1 MTDQTSL
8 KITRPLAF
16 FDLETTGVNPARDRI
31 VEISVLKI
39 HPDGSK
45 DEKTVR
51 VNPGMLIPPG
61 ATKVHGIT
69 DEDVAG
75 LPSFS
80 HYSES
85 LLEFFDGCDIGG
97 FNAIRF
103 DVPLLVA
110 EFTRAGHSFDL
121 AGRSV
126 VDPMVIFH
134 IYEPRNLTAAYQK
147 YCGKTLEDAH
157 TSTAD
162 VRAAAEIFQA
172 QVQLYPDLPKGMAEL
187 HEVCQRRDPDWIDD
201 KGRLIQS
208 EQGPLIAFGKYN
220 GRALD
225 DLASEDPSYLQ
236 WILSND
242 FSQEVRN
249 IVADAL
255 EQVNSDKVETV
266 QSLISTKA
274 AYEFSLKWGMEGYG
288 EKKLNFPD
296 GVAVASDGSV
306 YVSDNDYNRIQKFTS
321 GGVFVREWTGK
332 YDGWFD
338 SAVDLEAPP
347 DGIEEFLDDD
357 ELSQQWVLNHPPQYD
372 GWFDSAAELA
382 VPSDGIE
389 EVLDDDE
396 FSHSMK
402 DEEGQYL
409 TPFGVGMASDGIV
422 YVANTDNDRIQK
434 FTSEGIVSEWG
445 TTGTGDGEFN
455 LPSGIAVASDGI
467 VYVVDQGNDRIQK
480 FTSDGV
486 FVSKWGTLGSSDGEF
501 NSPSGIA
508 VASDGSVYVADMDN
522 NRVQEFTSDGVF
534 VTRWGTQGSGDGEFE
549 GPKDVTVAPD
559 GSIYV
564 ADTYNH
570 RIQKFSPVL
579 NR

>member
-80 HYSES
+80 HYSGS

-255 EQVNSDKVETV
+255 EQVDSNEVETA
-266 QSLISTKA
+266 QGMIPTITDRQEST
-274 AYEFSLKWGMEGYG
+274 YTTVDRDIELCTSIRELPIGQQITNPLF
-288 EKKLNFPD
+288 EKYQRVLTIDDVFAIPD
-296 GVAVASDGSV
+296 
-306 YVSDNDYNRIQKFTS
+306 
-321 GGVFVREWTGK
+321 
-332 YDGWFD
+332 
-338 SAVDLEAPP
+338 
-347 DGIEEFLDDD
+347 EEFLAIPNFDHEALSILRMEACAFMDSEDLWDRTMIPVSVPDLSGDSQDYGDSFFQKSFLPYNPANEAREEEDEYGEEEEGEEVEEVEEDEYEEDEEDEDISRRLEERGDFIQTTSYDYDGGLGDD
-357 ELSQQWVLNHPPQYD
+357 EESLH
-372 GWFDSAAELA
+372 
-382 VPSDGIE
+382 
-389 EVLDDDE
+389 
-396 FSHSMK
+396 
-402 DEEGQYL
+402 
-409 TPFGVGMASDGIV
+409 
-422 YVANTDNDRIQK
+422 
-434 FTSEGIVSEWG
+434 
-445 TTGTGDGEFN
+445 
-455 LPSGIAVASDGI
+455 
-467 VYVVDQGNDRIQK
+467 
-480 FTSDGV
+480 
-486 FVSKWGTLGSSDGEF
+486 
-501 NSPSGIA
+501 
-508 VASDGSVYVADMDN
+508 
-522 NRVQEFTSDGVF
+522 
-534 VTRWGTQGSGDGEFE
+534 
-549 GPKDVTVAPD
+549 
-559 GSIYV
+559 
-564 ADTYNH
+564 
-570 RIQKFSPVL
+570 
-579 NR
+579 

>member
-8 KITRPLAF
+8 KIIRPLAF

-85 LLEFFDGCDIGG
+85 LLAFFDGCDLGG
-97 FNAIRF
+97 FNAIKF

-110 EFTRAGHSFDL
+110 EFSRAGHSFDL

-134 IYEPRNLTAAYQK
+134 IYEPRDLTAAYQKYCGKTLEDAHTATADVRAAAEIFQAQVQLYPDLPKGMGELHEVCQRRNPDWIDDEGRLIQSEQGPLIAFGKYNGRTLYDLAAAYQK

-236 WILSND
+236 WMLSND

-255 EQVNSDKVETV
+255 EQVDSNKVETA
-266 QSLISTKA
+266 QGMIPTITDRQESTDTTVDRDI
-274 AYEFSLKWGMEGYG
+274 ELRTSIRELPIGQQITNPLF
-288 EKKLNFPD
+288 EKYQRVLTIDDVFAIPD
-296 GVAVASDGSV
+296 
-306 YVSDNDYNRIQKFTS
+306 
-321 GGVFVREWTGK
+321 
-332 YDGWFD
+332 
-338 SAVDLEAPP
+338 
-347 DGIEEFLDDD
+347 EEFLAIPNFDHEALSILRMEACAFMDSEDLWDRTMIPVSVLDLSGDSQDYGDSFFQKSFLPYNPANEAREEEDEYGEEEEGEEVEEVEEDEEDEYEEDEEDEDLSRRLEGRGSYIETTSYDYHGDLGDD
-357 ELSQQWVLNHPPQYD
+357 E
-372 GWFDSAAELA
+372 
-382 VPSDGIE
+382 
-389 EVLDDDE
+389 EV
-396 FSHSMK
+396 
-402 DEEGQYL
+402 G
-409 TPFGVGMASDGIV
+409 
-422 YVANTDNDRIQK
+422 
-434 FTSEGIVSEWG
+434 
-445 TTGTGDGEFN
+445 
-455 LPSGIAVASDGI
+455 
-467 VYVVDQGNDRIQK
+467 
-480 FTSDGV
+480 
-486 FVSKWGTLGSSDGEF
+486 
-501 NSPSGIA
+501 
-508 VASDGSVYVADMDN
+508 
-522 NRVQEFTSDGVF
+522 
-534 VTRWGTQGSGDGEFE
+534 
-549 GPKDVTVAPD
+549 
-559 GSIYV
+559 
-564 ADTYNH
+564 
-570 RIQKFSPVL
+570 
-579 NR
+579 